1 MVPLVYQTSTRRIAY
16 RQRQLSILFCIVLLM
31 TAWPAQFGAAY
42 EAPSAT
48 LANLVCFDAIEDAAI
63 NRSPSSS
70 PWRPLRNEVSFT
82 TAAARVFSPPQAIF
96 LVEDDDGDG
105 DGGIDVDAF
114 GQQFLIPPTTEQII
128 GSLRYRIV
136 PEALGPNDSV
146 TISLNLPDDPIPA
159 GRVFAV
165 DIPLSGRADGNW
177 RSFTWAATD
186 VTALV
191 DQGTARLQITM
202 RGTNDGTALALS
214 FDDIEAQ
221 VCTRT
226 LATLGGRVSQRN
238 RDEADL
244 SDVQVLLV
252 RSDTNGQTVVA
263 TAGVAPADDGFRYQF
278 NVPPLADGER
288 YQVWFINQPL
298 SGSRDQRRLGLLAGP
313 VVSELAAGEEILD
326 LDLELSSPRLLD
338 PQPGARLVL
347 RDDSPVRLSI
357 EPRGIEDKLYQI
369 CLYDPLVIV
378 PETGLPPQLCSP
390 LLTAD
395 EPYIDLVP
403 ASFATLPLRYDHPY
417 RWYAIVHDNRGT
429 EQLPAYGYS
438 FAERTITF
446 LPEPPSLPVRPVDDE
461 GLPDGLPSASWTVLI
476 YVAADNALGDPLRTS
491 AVARPDF
498 ELERLRSLA
507 TTYPN
512 LSLVTFYDGYGITGG
527 QMCALRGSTV
537 DCRSQLEPNSADPA
551 TLREF
556 VRFGLTEFPATRTM
570 LVLVGPAHPAFG
582 FASDESV
589 ANIPAMTIADLGTAL
604 TNATT
609 AAAKRLDLILMQAPL
624 TANLNTALALAPA
637 ADYLVAPPG
646 QIWRTA
652 WLNRVLSR
660 LNATNNTPR
669 EVAIDLPALYGNAV
683 RGDGVLREY
692 ALTALDL
699 ARADEVQA
707 ARDALAVELTR
718 MLNERTAV
726 MQLLLMDVRNS
737 TTAYDSSG
745 NGLINTMLNS
755 LGEHFP
761 APEDAF
767 IDLGDFTTALAA
779 APALQ
784 AADLAAAR
792 TATLN
797 LRNALGGST
806 PLVIATR
813 RLANG
818 QVSLPE
824 LPIGAGLAE
833 LFPHRALLGTQ
844 PLLVEYLLYRGQ
856 NDDWSAFVRQYLA
869 TDRPVGIGGVTDVP
883 TSGTPFPLI
892 TGLPLAYDRYLPI
905 VAR

>member
-1 MVPLVYQTSTRRIAY
+1 MYQTSTRRVTY
-16 RQRQLSILFCIVLLM
+16 RQRWLSILFCLVLLM

-63 NRSPSSS
+63 DRSPSSS

-82 TAAARVFSPPQAIF
+82 MASARVFSPPQAIF

-114 GQQFLIPPTTEQII
+114 GQQFSIPPTTEQII
-128 GSLRYRIV
+128 GSLRYRIA
-136 PEALGPNDSV
+136 PDALGSNDRV
-146 TISLNLPDDPIPA
+146 TISLHLPDDPTLA

-177 RSFTWAATD
+177 RSFTWAATS
-186 VTALV
+186 VTALI
-191 DQGTARLQITM
+191 DQGAARLQITM
-202 RGTNDGTALALS
+202 RGVNDGTALALS

-226 LATLGGRVSQRN
+226 LATLGGRVSQHN

-263 TAGVAPADDGFRYQF
+263 TAGVTPADDGFRYQF
-278 NVPPLADGER
+278 DVLPLADGER
-288 YQVWFINQPL
+288 YQVWFVNQPL
-298 SGSRDQRRLGLLAGP
+298 RGSRDQRRLALLAGP
-313 VVSELAAGEEILD
+313 VVTELVAGEEILD

-338 PQPGARLVL
+338 PPPGARLVL
-347 RDDSPVRLSI
+347 RDDSPVRLLI
-357 EPRGIEDKLYQI
+357 EPRGIEDELYQI
-369 CLYDPLVIV
+369 CLYDPAVII

-403 ASFATLPLRYDHPY
+403 SSFATFPLRYDHPY

-446 LPEPPSLPVRPVDDE
+446 LLEPPSLPVRPVNDE
-461 GLPDGLPSASWTVLI
+461 GLPDGLPPASWTVLI

-507 TTYPN
+507 MTYPN

-527 QMCALRGSTV
+527 QMCALRGSAV
-537 DCRSQLEPNSADPA
+537 DCRSRLEPNSADPA

-556 VRFGLTEFPATRTM
+556 VTFGLTEFPATRTM
-570 LVLVGPAHPAFG
+570 LVLIGPAHPAFG

-609 AAAKRLDLILMQAPL
+609 AAAKRIDLILMQAPL

-637 ADYLVAPPG
+637 ADYLIAPPG

-652 WLNRVLSR
+652 WLNRVLNR
-660 LNATNNTPR
+660 LNTANNAPR
-669 EVAIDLPALYGNAV
+669 AVAIDLPALYGNAV
-683 RGDGVLREY
+683 RADGVLREY
-692 ALTALDL
+692 AMTTLDL
-699 ARADEVQA
+699 TRADEVQA
-707 ARDALAVELTR
+707 ARNALAVELTR

-737 TTAYDSSG
+737 STAYDSSG
-745 NGLINTMLNS
+745 NGLINAMRDS

-806 PLVIATR
+806 PLVIATH

-818 QVSLPE
+818 QVGLPE

-856 NDDWSAFVRQYLA
+856 NDNWSAFVRQYLA
-869 TDRPVGIGGVTDVP
+869 TDRPLGIGGVTGVP
-883 TSGTPFPLI
+883 TGGTPFPLI

>member
-1 MVPLVYQTSTRRIAY
+1 MVTLVYQTSTRRVAY
-16 RQRQLSILFCIVLLM
+16 WLRWLSILFCLVLLM
-31 TAWPAQFGAAY
+31 TAWPVQSDAAHD
-42 EAPSAT
+42 EPSAT
-48 LANLVCFDAIEDAAI
+48 LANLVCFDAIEDATI
-63 NRSPSSS
+63 DRSPSSS
-70 PWRPLRNEVSFT
+70 PWQPLRNEVSFT
-82 TAAARVFSPPQAIF
+82 TATARVFSPPQAIF

-105 DGGIDVDAF
+105 DGSIDVDAF
-114 GQQFLIPPTTEQII
+114 EQQFSIPPTTEQII

-136 PEALGPNDSV
+136 PDALGPNDSV
-146 TISLNLPDDPIPA
+146 TISLNLPDDPTPA

-165 DIPLSGRADGNW
+165 DVPLSGRADGNW

-186 VTALV
+186 VASLV
-191 DQGTARLQITM
+191 DQGAARLQITM
-202 RGTNDGTALALS
+202 RGVNDGTALALS

-221 VCTRT
+221 VCTRV
-226 LATLGGRVSQRN
+226 LATLGGRVSQHN
-238 RDEADL
+238 RDAADL

-278 NVPPLADGER
+278 DVPPLADGER
-288 YQVWFINQPL
+288 YQVWFVNQPL

-357 EPRGIEDKLYQI
+357 EPRGIEDELYQI
-369 CLYDPLVIV
+369 CLYDPVVIV
-378 PETGLPPQLCSP
+378 PETDLPPQLCSP

-403 ASFATLPLRYDHPY
+403 TSFATFPLRYGHPY
-417 RWYAIVHDNRGT
+417 RWYAIVHDTRGT

-507 TTYPN
+507 TAYPN
-512 LSLVTFYDGYGITGG
+512 LSIVTFYDGYGNTGG
-527 QMCALRGSTV
+527 QMCALRGSAV
-537 DCRSQLEPNSADPA
+537 DCRNRLEPNSADPA

-570 LVLVGPAHPAFG
+570 LVLVGPAHPALGFG
-582 FASDESV
+582 SDESV
-589 ANIPAMTIADLGTAL
+589 ANIPAMTMADLGTAL

-660 LNATNNTPR
+660 LNATNNSPR
-669 EVAIDLPALYGNAV
+669 AVAIDLPALYGNAV
-683 RGDGVLREY
+683 RADGILREY

-699 ARADEVQA
+699 ARADEVKA

-718 MLNERTAV
+718 VLNERAAI
-726 MQLLLMDVRNS
+726 MQLLLMDVRAGS
-737 TTAYDSSG
+737 TAYDSSG
-745 NGLINTMLNS
+745 NGLINAMRDS
-755 LGEHFP
+755 LGERFP

-767 IDLGDFTTALAA
+767 IDLGDFATVLAN

-818 QVSLPE
+818 QVGLPE

-856 NDDWSAFVRQYLA
+856 NDNWSAFVRQYLA
-869 TDRPVGIGGVTDVP
+869 TGRPVGIGGVTAVP
-883 TSGTPFPLI
+883 TGGTPFPLI

>member
-1 MVPLVYQTSTRRIAY
+1 MVSLVYQTSTRQVAY
-16 RQRQLSILFCIVLLM
+16 WPRQLSILFCIVLLI
-31 TAWPAQFGAAY
+31 TAWPAQSGAAY

-48 LANLVCFDAIEDAAI
+48 LANLVCFDAIEDTAI
-63 NRSPSSS
+63 DRSPSSS
-70 PWRPLRNEVSFT
+70 PWQPLRNEISFT
-82 TAAARVFSPPQAIF
+82 TASARVFSLPQAIF

-105 DGGIDVDAF
+105 DGGIDIDAF
-114 GQQFLIPPTTEQII
+114 GQQFSIPPTTEQII

-136 PEALGPNDSV
+136 PDALGPNDSV
-146 TISLNLPDDPIPA
+146 TISLNLPDDPTPA

-186 VTALV
+186 VVSLV
-191 DQGTARLQITM
+191 DQGAAQLQITM
-202 RGTNDGTALALS
+202 RGVNDGTALALS

-226 LATLGGRVSQRN
+226 LATLGGRVSQLN
-238 RDEADL
+238 RDAADL

-263 TAGVAPADDGFRYQF
+263 TASAAPVDDGFRYQF
-278 NVPPLADGER
+278 DVPPLANGQS
-288 YQVWFINQPL
+288 YQVWFVNQPL

-338 PQPGARLVL
+338 PQPDARLVL
-347 RDDSPVRLSI
+347 RDDSPVRLLI
-357 EPRGIEDKLYQI
+357 EPRGIEDELYQI
-369 CLYDPLVIV
+369 CLYDPVVIV
-378 PETGLPPQLCSP
+378 LETGLPPQLCSP

-403 ASFATLPLRYDHPY
+403 ASFATFPLRYGHPY

-446 LPEPPSLPVRPVDDE
+446 LPESPSLPVRPVDDE
-461 GLPDGLPSASWTVLI
+461 GLPDGLPPASWTVLI

-512 LSLVTFYDGYGITGG
+512 LSIVTFYDGYGITGG

-537 DCRSQLEPNSADPA
+537 DCRNRLEPNSADPA
-551 TLREF
+551 TLRDF
-556 VRFGLTEFPATRTM
+556 VTFGLTEFPATRTM
-570 LVLVGPAHPAFG
+570 LVLVGPAHPALGFG
-582 FASDESV
+582 SDESV
-589 ANIPAMTIADLGTAL
+589 ANTPTMAIADLGTAL

-609 AAAKRLDLILMQAPL
+609 TAAKRIDLILMQAPL

-660 LNATNNTPR
+660 LNAANNAPR
-669 EVAIDLPALYGNAV
+669 TVAIDLPALYGNAV
-683 RGDGVLREY
+683 RADGVLREY

-707 ARDALAVELTR
+707 ARNALAVELTR
-718 MLNERTAV
+718 VLNERAAV
-726 MQLLLMDVRNS
+726 MQLLLIDVRTS
-737 TTAYDSSG
+737 STAYDSSG
-745 NGLINTMLNS
+745 NGLINAMRDS
-755 LGEHFP
+755 LGERFP

-767 IDLGDFTTALAA
+767 VDLGDFATALAT
-779 APALQ
+779 APAVQ

-797 LRNALGGST
+797 LRNALGGSA

-818 QVSLPE
+818 QVGLPE

-833 LFPHRALLGTQ
+833 LFPHHALLGTQ

-883 TSGTPFPLI
+883 TGGTPFPLI

>member
-1 MVPLVYQTSTRRIAY
+1 MVTLVYQTSTRRVAY
-16 RQRQLSILFCIVLLM
+16 WLRRLSTLFCLVLLM
-31 TAWPAQFGAAY
+31 TAWPAQSGATHD
-42 EAPSAT
+42 EPSAT
-48 LANLVCFDAIEDAAI
+48 PANLVCFDAIEDAAI
-63 NRSPSSS
+63 DRSPSSS

-96 LVEDDDGDG
+96 LVEDDDGDS
-105 DGGIDVDAF
+105 DGSIDIDSF
-114 GQQFLIPPTTEQII
+114 GQRFSIPPTTEQII

-136 PEALGPNDSV
+136 PDALGPNDSV
-146 TISLNLPDDPIPA
+146 TISLNLPDDPTPA

-186 VTALV
+186 VASLV
-191 DQGTARLQITM
+191 DQGAARLQITM
-202 RGTNDGTALALS
+202 RGVNDGTALALS

-221 VCTRT
+221 VCTRA

-238 RDEADL
+238 RDTADL

-278 NVPPLADGER
+278 DVLPLADGER
-288 YQVWFINQPL
+288 YQVWFVNQPL
-298 SGSRDQRRLGLLAGP
+298 SGSRDQGRLGLLAGP

-326 LDLELSSPRLLD
+326 LDLELGSPRLLD

-357 EPRGIEDKLYQI
+357 EPRGIEDELYQI
-369 CLYDPLVIV
+369 CLYDPVVIV
-378 PETGLPPQLCSP
+378 PETGLPAQLCSP

-403 ASFATLPLRYDHPY
+403 ASFATFPLRYGHPY

-461 GLPDGLPSASWTVLI
+461 GLPDGLPPASWTVLI

-512 LSLVTFYDGYGITGG
+512 LSIVTFYDGYGNTGG
-527 QMCALRGSTV
+527 QICALRGSTV
-537 DCRSQLEPNSADPA
+537 DCRNRLEPNSADPA
-551 TLREF
+551 ILREF

-570 LVLVGPAHPAFG
+570 LVLVGPAHPALGFG
-582 FASDESV
+582 SDESV
-589 ANIPAMTIADLGTAL
+589 ANIPAMTMAALGTAL

-609 AAAKRLDLILMQAPL
+609 AAAKRIDLILMQAPL

-652 WLNRVLSR
+652 WLNRVLNR

-669 EVAIDLPALYGNAV
+669 AVAIDLPALYGNAV
-683 RGDGVLREY
+683 RADGVLREY

-699 ARADEVQA
+699 ARADEVKA

-718 MLNERTAV
+718 VLNERAAI
-726 MQLLLMDVRNS
+726 MQLLLMDVRAGS
-737 TTAYDSSG
+737 TAYDSSG
-745 NGLINTMLNS
+745 NGLINAMRDS
-755 LGEHFP
+755 LGERFP

-767 IDLGDFTTALAA
+767 IDLGDFATALAN

-818 QVSLPE
+818 QVGLPE

-869 TDRPVGIGGVTDVP
+869 TDRLVGIGGVTDVP
-883 TSGTPFPLI
+883 TGGTPFSLI